1 MLVEAD
7 EDVGVGEVA
16 LGGFGDAFLGGA
28 EALGGVHGLARGLQF
43 PGQVAGG
50 YPARSGW
57 RPWGCARRGGKRP
70 VRIPAVGRDD

>member
-50 YPARSGW
+50 T
-57 RPWGCARRGGKRP
+57 RRGQDGGLGVRERGGERP